1 METENARD
9 PLEDYVVLDLEMTG
23 LNAKTDRILEVGAV
37 RVHAGKV
44 TEEFSGLI
52 NPEIALSEKVVKLT
66 GITNEMAEKGDSM
79 EEILPLFLDFLGED
93 VIIGQNVIF
102 DYSFIKQWAVNH
114 RLPLEKKAVD
124 TLKLSRKFLPPEQKK
139 DLESLCRY
147 FQVAR
152 CNAHRALDD
161 ARETQKIFE
170 CLKEQFFMEHPQDFE
185 PKPLCYKAKRQTPAT
200 TNQLRYLK
208 EFAVYHKIEL
218 PILPQGMTRSEA
230 SRLTDRLIA
239 QYGKLPGKNRVDNSK
254 PDVL

>member
-1 METENARD
+1 METENARE

-37 RVHAGKV
+37 RVLAGKV

-52 NPEIALSEKVVKLT
+52 NPGIALSEKVVKLT
-66 GITNEMAEKGDSM
+66 GITNEMAERGDSM
-79 EEILPLFLDFLGED
+79 EEILPRFLDFLGED

-102 DYSFIKQWAVNH
+102 DYSFLKQWAANH

-124 TLKLSRKFLPPEQKK
+124 TLKLSRKFLPLEQKK
-139 DLESLCRY
+139 DLESLCSY
-147 FQVAR
+147 FQVVR

-170 CLKEQFFMEHPQDFE
+170 CLKKQFFAEHPGDFE

-200 TNQLRYLK
+200 ANQLRYLK